1 MCEVCEKTRFCLQ
14 IYANRDI
21 INWID
26 NLPDFGMEER
36 FCDMM
41 NTVSRKMKRMLAACL
56 GAGAAVCAMATT
68 AFAEGEAAA
77 DGAAGSAWTELLIS
91 MIPFLIAIAL
101 MYLILFRPQKKR
113 EQEAQKMRDNVRIGD
128 EICTAGG
135 LIGIVIRVAEDTV
148 VMETGGERSK
158 IRVKKWAIH
167 ENITQM
173 EEAQAAEKER
183 KAARQKGIAV
193 AAEKNDSEKK

>member
-1 MCEVCEKTRFCLQ
+1 
-14 IYANRDI
+14 
-21 INWID
+21 
-26 NLPDFGMEER
+26 
-36 FCDMM
+36 MM
-41 NTVSRKMKRMLAACL
+41 KSLSRKLMKTLAVSL
-56 GAGAAVCAMATT
+56 SAGAAVCTMAMT
-68 AFAEGEAAA
+68 AFAEGESTSSGDAST
-77 DGAAGSAWTELLIS
+77 GAVWTELLVS
-91 MIPFLIAIAL
+91 MIPFVIAIAL

-113 EQEAQKMRDNVRIGD
+113 EQEAQKMRENVRIGD

-135 LIGIVIRVAEDTV
+135 LIGIVIRVADDTV

-193 AAEKNDSEKK
+193 AAEKNDSEKKK

>member
-1 MCEVCEKTRFCLQ
+1 MKNC
-14 IYANRDI
+14 A
-21 INWID
+21 
-26 NLPDFGMEER
+26 
-36 FCDMM
+36 
-41 NTVSRKMKRMLAACL
+41 SRKLMKMLAAL
-56 GAGAAVCAMATT
+56 GGTAVSVAALSMT
-68 AFAEGEAAA
+68 AFAEGEATT
-77 DGAAGSAWTELLIS
+77 GTSTGSAMTDLLVS
-91 MIPFLIAIAL
+91 LIPFVLAIVL

-113 EQEAQKMRDNVRIGD
+113 EQEAQKMRENVRIGD

-173 EEAQAAEKER
+173 EEAAAAEKER

-193 AAEKNDSEKK
+193 AGEKNDSDKK

>member
-1 MCEVCEKTRFCLQ
+1 M
-14 IYANRDI
+14 
-21 INWID
+21 
-26 NLPDFGMEER
+26 GMEER
-36 FCDMM
+36 FFD
-41 NTVSRKMKRMLAACL
+41 MKRSVIRKLTKNIATAI
-56 GAGAAVCAMATT
+56 GAVGAVSAMVVT
-68 AFAEGEAAA
+68 AFAEGESAT
-77 DGAAGSAWTELLIS
+77 GSTATGGSTWVQLLGS
-91 MIPFLIAIAL
+91 LIPFVIAIAL

-128 EICTAGG
+128 EVCTAGG
-135 LIGIVIRVAEDTV
+135 LIGIVIRVAEDSI

-173 EEAQAAEKER
+173 EEAAAAEKER

-193 AAEKNDSEKK
+193 AAEKNDGNKKKS

>member
-1 MCEVCEKTRFCLQ
+1 
-14 IYANRDI
+14 
-21 INWID
+21 
-26 NLPDFGMEER
+26 
-36 FCDMM
+36 MM
-41 NTVSRKMKRMLAACL
+41 NHVTRKCTKLLIAAMSVVSTATMLTL
-56 GAGAAVCAMATT
+56 T
-68 AFAEGEAAA
+68 AFA
-77 DGAAGSAWTELLIS
+77 DGGTTNSGNGGSATGNVWSDLLVS
-91 MIPFLIAIAL
+91 VLPLAIAILL

-113 EQEAQKMRDNVRIGD
+113 EQEAQKMRENVRIGD

-173 EEAQAAEKER
+173 EEKQAAEKER
-183 KAARQKGIAV
+183 KAARQKGIV
-193 AAEKNDSEKK
+193 PAAEKKSDDKK

>member
-1 MCEVCEKTRFCLQ
+1 MKHSVTRKL
-14 IYANRDI
+14 
-21 INWID
+21 
-26 NLPDFGMEER
+26 M
-36 FCDMM
+36 
-41 NTVSRKMKRMLAACL
+41 KMIATAMGVVAA
-56 GAGAAVCAMATT
+56 ASAMAVT

-77 DGAAGSAWTELLIS
+77 DGAATGGSAWAQLLGS
-91 MIPFLIAIAL
+91 LIPFVIAIAL

-128 EICTAGG
+128 EVCTAGG
-135 LIGIVIRVAEDTV
+135 LIGIVIRVAEDSI

-173 EEAQAAEKER
+173 EEAAAAEKER
-183 KAARQKGIAV
+183 KTARQKGIAV
-193 AAEKNDSEKK
+193 AAEKNDSDKKKS

>member
-1 MCEVCEKTRFCLQ
+1 
-14 IYANRDI
+14 
-21 INWID
+21 
-26 NLPDFGMEER
+26 
-36 FCDMM
+36 MM
-41 NTVSRKMKRMLAACL
+41 KSLSRKLMKTLTVGL
-56 GAGAAVCAMATT
+56 SVGAAVCTMAMT
-68 AFAEGEAAA
+68 AFAEGEATST
-77 DGAAGSAWTELLIS
+77 DGTTGTAWTELLVS
-91 MIPFLIAIAL
+91 LIPFVIAIFL

-173 EEAQAAEKER
+173 EEAAAAEKER

-193 AAEKNDSEKK
+193 AAEKNDSEKKK

>member
-1 MCEVCEKTRFCLQ
+1 MRNLLANPVKAWYNDICE
-14 IYANRDI
+14 
-21 INWID
+21 
-26 NLPDFGMEER
+26 NLPTGMEER
-36 FCDMM
+36 FCDMK
-41 NTVSRKMKRMLAACL
+41 NCASRKLMKMLAAL
-56 GAGAAVCAMATT
+56 GGVAAGVSALSMT
-68 AFAEGEAAA
+68 AFAEGEATTT
-77 DGAAGSAWTELLIS
+77 GTGTGSAMTDLLVS
-91 MIPFLIAIAL
+91 LIPFVLAIVL

-113 EQEAQKMRDNVRIGD
+113 EQEAQKMRENVRIGD

-173 EEAQAAEKER
+173 EEAAAAEKER

-193 AAEKNDSEKK
+193 AGEKTDNDKK

>member
-1 MCEVCEKTRFCLQ
+1 
-14 IYANRDI
+14 
-21 INWID
+21 
-26 NLPDFGMEER
+26 
-36 FCDMM
+36 MM
-41 NTVSRKMKRMLAACL
+41 NSVSRKLKKMLAVCF
-56 GAGAAVCAMATT
+56 GVVMAVSTMAMT

-77 DGAAGSAWTELLIS
+77 GDGTTGNAWLQLLGSML
-91 MIPFLIAIAL
+91 PFIIAIAL

-113 EQEAQKMRDNVRIGD
+113 EQEAQKMRDNVRVGD

-135 LIGIVIRVAEDTV
+135 LIGIVIRVADDTV

-193 AAEKNDSEKK
+193 AAEKNDSEKKK

>member
-1 MCEVCEKTRFCLQ
+1 MKNC
-14 IYANRDI
+14 A
-21 INWID
+21 
-26 NLPDFGMEER
+26 
-36 FCDMM
+36 
-41 NTVSRKMKRMLAACL
+41 SRKLMKMLAAV
-56 GAGAAVCAMATT
+56 GGVAAGVSALSMT
-68 AFAEGEAAA
+68 AFAEGEATTT
-77 DGAAGSAWTELLIS
+77 GTGTGSAMTDLLVS
-91 MIPFLIAIAL
+91 LIPFVLAIVL

-113 EQEAQKMRDNVRIGD
+113 EQEAQKMRENVRIGD

-173 EEAQAAEKER
+173 EEAAAAEKER

-193 AAEKNDSEKK
+193 AGEKNDSDKK

>member
-1 MCEVCEKTRFCLQ
+1 MKHSVTRKL
-14 IYANRDI
+14 
-21 INWID
+21 
-26 NLPDFGMEER
+26 M
-36 FCDMM
+36 
-41 NTVSRKMKRMLAACL
+41 KMIATAM
-56 GAGAAVCAMATT
+56 GAVGTASAMAVT
-68 AFAEGEAAA
+68 AFAEGEATTN
-77 DGAAGSAWTELLIS
+77 GAATGGSAWVQLLGSLIL
-91 MIPFLIAIAL
+91 FVIAIVL

-128 EICTAGG
+128 EVCTAGG
-135 LIGIVIRVAEDTV
+135 LIGIVIRVNEDSI

-173 EEAQAAEKER
+173 EEAAAAEKER

-193 AAEKNDSEKK
+193 AAEKNDSDKKKS